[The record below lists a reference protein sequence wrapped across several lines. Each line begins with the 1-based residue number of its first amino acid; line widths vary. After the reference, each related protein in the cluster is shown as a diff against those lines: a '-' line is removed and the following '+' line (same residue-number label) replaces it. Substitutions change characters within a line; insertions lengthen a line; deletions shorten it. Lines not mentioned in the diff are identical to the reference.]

1 MFSFEMF
8 VEIFVEDKPVLTAL
22 LGAGEGVGLGVVLL
36 EAGPV
41 ITHLIVEK
49 TYHFLSSC
57 QSRKSWAGDPHG
69 RMNKRNGGNIYLF
82 MNCIS
87 M

>member
-41 ITHLIVEK
+41 ITHLTKYSIHHK
-49 TYHFLSSC
+49 
-57 QSRKSWAGDPHG
+57 
-69 RMNKRNGGNIYLF
+69 
-82 MNCIS
+82 IS
-87 M
+87 